1 MNIHRKVSC
10 GEQGISKSE
19 VEIASSHSFVFA
31 KQNGGARNDNAMNH
45 KLRTKS
51 GLTLT
56 EMVVVI
62 ATISLLVALGLPVM
76 RVIRESFESQ
86 AGGKSMISAA
96 LSGARAIAAKEQH
109 YAGIRFQQDLAGNQ
123 YMVFIVHDFEKT
135 GLNPGFRAVEGLK
148 PIKLPE
154 SMGVMDLMV
163 RINHGTPWTD
173 AEDLLDEPIK
183 VAYLDDT
190 NPQNFGPGRKNKYL
204 TDTSSFSIVFSPSG
218 KLIMR
223 DVRVRNRD
231 GIYQPNNGL
240 SGKVSMDGIFNSP
253 DNITNYG
260 VGMFIQD
267 DYAELGLG
275 AESSRNRFVIY
286 DKNRFDKLDAGKRFN
301 YLSSLEL
308 VYINP
313 YTGTI
318 ISTD

>member
-1 MNIHRKVSC
+1 
-10 GEQGISKSE
+10 
-19 VEIASSHSFVFA
+19 
-31 KQNGGARNDNAMNH
+31 MNH

-86 AGGKSMISAA
+86 SGGKSMISAA
-96 LSGARAIAAKEQH
+96 LSSARAIAAKEQH

-135 GLNPGFRAVEGLK
+135 GLNPGFRAVESLK

-154 SMGVMDLMV
+154 SVGVMDLMV
-163 RINHGTPWTD
+163 RINHGTHWTD

-218 KLIMR
+218 KLIMC
-223 DVRVRNRD
+223 DVRMRNRD

-286 DKNRFDKLDAGKRFN
+286 DKIRFNKLGPTERFN

>member
-1 MNIHRKVSC
+1 
-10 GEQGISKSE
+10 
-19 VEIASSHSFVFA
+19 
-31 KQNGGARNDNAMNH
+31 MNH
-45 KLRTKS
+45 KPQIKS

-62 ATISLLVALGLPVM
+62 ATISLLVAIGLPVI
-76 RVIRESFESQ
+76 RVIRESFESR
-86 AGGKSMISAA
+86 GGGRSMISAA

-135 GLNPGFRAVEGLK
+135 GLNPGFRAVKGLK
-148 PIKLPE
+148 PIKLPD
-154 SMGVMDLMV
+154 SLGVMDLMV
-163 RINHGTPWTD
+163 RINHGTHWTD
-173 AEDLLDEPIK
+173 AEDLIDELLK

-190 NPQNFGPGRKNKYL
+190 NPLNFGLDRKNKYI
-204 TDTSSFSIVFSPSG
+204 TDTSSFSVVFSPSG
-218 KLIMR
+218 KLIIR

-231 GIYQPNNGL
+231 GIYQPNNAL
-240 SGKVSMDGIFNSP
+240 SDKVSMDGIFNSP
-253 DNITNYG
+253 INITNYG

-286 DKNRFDKLDAGKRFN
+286 DKIRFDKLGPTERFN
-301 YLSSLEL
+301 YLSRLEP

-313 YTGTI
+313 YTGMI

>member
-1 MNIHRKVSC
+1 
-10 GEQGISKSE
+10 
-19 VEIASSHSFVFA
+19 
-31 KQNGGARNDNAMNH
+31 MNH

-62 ATISLLVALGLPVM
+62 ATISLLVAFGLPAV
-76 RVIRESFESQ
+76 RVFLKSFESRG
-86 AGGKSMISAA
+86 GGKSMISAA
-96 LSGARAIAAKEQH
+96 LSSARAIAAKEQH

-135 GLNPGFRAVEGLK
+135 GLNPGFRAVESLK

-154 SMGVMDLMV
+154 SVGVMDLMV
-163 RINHGTPWTD
+163 RINHGTHWTD

-183 VAYLDDT
+183 VAHLDDT
-190 NPQNFGPGRKNKYL
+190 NPQNFGLDRKNIYL

-223 DVRVRNRD
+223 SVRVRNRD

-240 SGKVSMDGIFNSP
+240 SGKISMDGIFNSP
-253 DNITNYG
+253 DNITNTNYV

-286 DKNRFDKLDAGKRFN
+286 DKIQFNKLDAGKRFD

-308 VYINP
+308 IYINP

>member
-1 MNIHRKVSC
+1 
-10 GEQGISKSE
+10 
-19 VEIASSHSFVFA
+19 
-31 KQNGGARNDNAMNH
+31 MNH
-45 KLRTKS
+45 KLRTKP
-51 GLTLT
+51 GFTLT

-62 ATISLLVALGLPVM
+62 ATISLLVGLGLPAV
-76 RVIRESFESQ
+76 RVFLKSFESRS
-86 AGGKSMISAA
+86 GGRSMISAA
-96 LSGARAIAAKEQH
+96 LSSARAIAAKEQR

-123 YMVFIVHDFEKT
+123 YMVFIVHDFERT

-154 SMGVMDLMV
+154 SVGVMDLMV
-163 RINHGTPWTD
+163 RINHGTHWTD
-173 AEDLLDEPIK
+173 AEDLREQPLS
-183 VAYLDDT
+183 VNYLDDA
-190 NPQNFGPGRKNKYL
+190 NPQNFGPDRKNIFI

-223 DVRVRNRD
+223 DVRMRNRD

-240 SGKVSMDGIFNSP
+240 SGKISMDGIFNSP

-260 VGMFIQD
+260 VGMFVQD

-275 AESSRNRFVIY
+275 AELSRNRLAIY
-286 DKNRFDKLDAGKRFN
+286 DKTQFDKLNATGRFN
-301 YLSSLEL
+301 YLSALEL

-318 ISTD
+318 ISAN

>member
-1 MNIHRKVSC
+1 MK
-10 GEQGISKSE
+10 
-19 VEIASSHSFVFA
+19 
-31 KQNGGARNDNAMNH
+31 H

-62 ATISLLVALGLPVM
+62 ATISLLVALGLPAV
-76 RVIRESFESQ
+76 RVFLKSFESRG
-86 AGGKSMISAA
+86 GGKSMISAA
-96 LSGARAIAAKEQH
+96 LSSARAIAAKEQH

-123 YMVFIVHDFEKT
+123 YMVFIVHDFERT
-135 GLNPGFRAVEGLK
+135 GLNPGFRAVESLK

-154 SMGVMDLMV
+154 SVGVMDLMV
-163 RINHGTPWTD
+163 RINHGTHWTD
-173 AEDLLDEPIK
+173 AEDLLEQPLS
-183 VAYLDDT
+183 VNYLDDA
-190 NPQNFGPGRKNKYL
+190 NPRNFGPDQKNRFI

-223 DVRVRNRD
+223 DVRMRNRD

-240 SGKVSMDGIFNSP
+240 SGKESMDGIFNSP
-253 DNITNYG
+253 DNITNHG

-275 AESSRNRFVIY
+275 AELGRNRFVIY
-286 DKNRFDKLDAGKRFN
+286 DKIRFDKLDAGKRFN

>member
-1 MNIHRKVSC
+1 
-10 GEQGISKSE
+10 
-19 VEIASSHSFVFA
+19 
-31 KQNGGARNDNAMNH
+31 MNH
-45 KLRTKS
+45 KLRTKF

-56 EMVVVI
+56 EIAVVI
-62 ATISLLVALGLPVM
+62 AIISLLAGLGLPAV
-76 RVIRESFESQ
+76 RALLNSFESRS
-86 AGGKSMISAA
+86 GGRSMISAA
-96 LSGARAIAAKEQH
+96 LSTARAIAAKEQR

-123 YMVFIVHDFEKT
+123 YMVFIVHDFERT

-154 SMGVMDLMV
+154 SLGVMDLMV
-163 RINHGTPWTD
+163 RINHGTHWTD

-253 DNITNYG
+253 ENITNYG
-260 VGMFIQD
+260 VGMFVQD

-275 AESSRNRFVIY
+275 VELGRNRFIIY
-286 DKNRFDKLDAGKRFN
+286 DKTQFDKLNATGRFN
-301 YLSSLEL
+301 YLSSLKP

>member
-1 MNIHRKVSC
+1 MIYLTDKNKIKM
-10 GEQGISKSE
+10 
-19 VEIASSHSFVFA
+19 SSRY
-31 KQNGGARNDNAMNH
+31 KQ
-45 KLRTKS
+45 T

-56 EMVVVI
+56 EMMVVI
-62 ATISLLVALGLPVM
+62 ATISLLVALGLPAV
-76 RVIRESFESQ
+76 RVFLESFESR
-86 AGGKSMISAA
+86 GGGRSMISAA
-96 LSGARAIAAKEQH
+96 LSSARAIAAKEQR

-154 SMGVMDLMV
+154 SVGVMDLMV
-163 RINHGTPWTD
+163 RINHGTHWTD

-183 VAYLDDT
+183 VAYLD
-190 NPQNFGPGRKNKYL
+190 FGPDQKNRFI

-240 SGKVSMDGIFNSP
+240 SGKLSMDGIFNSP

-260 VGMFIQD
+260 MGMFIQD

-286 DKNRFDKLDAGKRFN
+286 DKIRFDKLDAENRFN

-313 YTGTI
+313 YTGMI

>member
-1 MNIHRKVSC
+1 MLRLACN
-10 GEQGISKSE
+10 
-19 VEIASSHSFVFA
+19 
-31 KQNGGARNDNAMNH
+31 NNAMNH
-45 KLRTKS
+45 KPQIKS

-86 AGGKSMISAA
+86 SGGKSMISAA
-96 LSGARAIAAKEQH
+96 LSSARAIAAKEQH

-154 SMGVMDLMV
+154 SVGVMDLMV
-163 RINHGTPWTD
+163 RINHGTHWTD

-183 VAYLDDT
+183 VVYLDDT
-190 NPQNFGPGRKNKYL
+190 NPQNFGPGRKNQYL
-204 TDTSSFSIVFSPSG
+204 SDTSSFSIVFSPSG

-286 DKNRFDKLDAGKRFN
+286 DKIRFNKLDAGKRFD